1 MFEKEWHIGD
11 DAWALGICPF
21 LREKIQ
27 DTAKLWRTELIK
39 LPVLPK
45 RRPSLSYRP
54 TEYVRRAAGIR
65 ERQARGP
72 RSLSAASPTA
82 PLIERKI
89 LAIILMNVTFVRS
102 FPARENN
109 PFLRPPKREEGG
121 GEVEGEG
128 DGRMVSLVR
137 VVCWNGR
144 AIEH

>member
-21 LREKIQ
+21 LRETIQ
-27 DTAKLWRTELIK
+27 DTAELWRTELIK

-102 FPARENN
+102 
-109 PFLRPPKREEGG
+109 PPEKITHFYDHPKERKEE
-121 GEVEGEG
+121 EK
-128 DGRMVSLVR
+128 
-137 VVCWNGR
+137 
-144 AIEH
+144 